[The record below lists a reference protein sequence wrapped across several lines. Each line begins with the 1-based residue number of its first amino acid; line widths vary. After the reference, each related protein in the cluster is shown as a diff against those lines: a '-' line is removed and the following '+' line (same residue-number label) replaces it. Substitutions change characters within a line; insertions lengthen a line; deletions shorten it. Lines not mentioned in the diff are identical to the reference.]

1 MPMSDY
7 LESILLNQV
16 LNGAAYSQ
24 PSTVY
29 VALYTVAPTD
39 AGGGTEV
46 SQGSGGLNYVRQ
58 SMTGGSAW
66 TVTGTATRANN
77 TAAITFPVAGDTW
90 GTVVAVEETQVV
102 ATQFQVVSFC
112 LDVAWIHCGPHCHDS
127 FVGPLV
133 VVGVSLHFLEFE
145 VSGRHGLGWLL
156 NDQRGR
162 TQVVATQLQ
171 GVSFC
176 VRKLVLSSF
185 EGEKSRRFSPN
196 LRQR

>member
-46 SQGSGGLNYVRQ
+46 SQVSGGLNYVRQ

-90 GTVVAVEETQVV
+90 GTVVAVGIFDS
-102 ATQFQVVSFC
+102 ATIGAGNLLFWGTLTSPR
-112 LDVAWIHCGPHCHDS
+112 GPIQ
-127 FVGPLV
+127 
-133 VVGVSLHFLEFE
+133 
-145 VSGRHGLGWLL
+145 L
-156 NDQRGR
+156 NDQ
-162 TQVVATQLQ
+162 
-171 GVSFC
+171 VSFPIDTLA
-176 VRKLVLSSF
+176 VTLT
-185 EGEKSRRFSPN
+185 
-196 LRQR
+196 